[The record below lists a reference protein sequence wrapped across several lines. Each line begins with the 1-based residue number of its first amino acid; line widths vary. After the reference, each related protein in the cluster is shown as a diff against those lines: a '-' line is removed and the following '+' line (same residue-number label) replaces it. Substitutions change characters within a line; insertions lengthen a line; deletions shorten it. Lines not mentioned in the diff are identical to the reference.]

1 MRVPRWI
8 VPVIALLFLFGS
20 VGVGKAAGWWQTQGA
35 DLRTLD
41 GATPA
46 DIRGSSTLAQVSDAF
61 GIPMAELL
69 PLLGL
74 PEDTAPSTPLKE
86 LEAYN
91 EVSAVRDL
99 VAVHLG
105 LPPTGEVAPLS
116 GEPAATTATATP
128 AVPAAEVVPAAEA
141 APAAETAPEITGSTT
156 LQQVS
161 DASGMPLELLYEKLS
176 LPASVAPQTSLRD
189 LKTILTGFEVE
200 TVRTLV
206 AEYLAGQ

>member
-74 PEDTAPSTPLKE
+74 PEDTAPATPLKE

-105 LPPTGEVAPLS
+105 LPPTGEVAPAG

-128 AVPAAEVVPAAEA
+128 AVPAAEV
-141 APAAETAPEITGSTT
+141 PAAETAPEITGNTT
-156 LQQVS
+156 LQQIS
-161 DASGMPLELLYEKLS
+161 DASGMPLELLYEQLS
-176 LPASVAPQTSLRD
+176 LPTSVTPQTTLRD
-189 LKTILTGFEVE
+189 LKTILPGFEVE

-206 AEYLAGQ
+206 AEYLASQ

>member
-74 PEDTAPSTPLKE
+74 PEDTAPATPLKE

-105 LPPTGEVAPLS
+105 LPPTGEVAPAG

-128 AVPAAEVVPAAEA
+128 AVPAAGVPAAA
-141 APAAETAPEITGSTT
+141 ACRLPRLRLRSPATRPCSRSAMPAACRWSCSMSNCHC
-156 LQQVS
+156 Q
-161 DASGMPLELLYEKLS
+161 
-176 LPASVAPQTSLRD
+176 PA
-189 LKTILTGFEVE
+189 
-200 TVRTLV
+200 
-206 AEYLAGQ
+206 

>member
-1 MRVPRWI
+1 
-8 VPVIALLFLFGS
+8 
-20 VGVGKAAGWWQTQGA
+20 
-35 DLRTLD
+35 LD

-74 PEDTAPSTPLKE
+74 PEDTAPATPLKE

-105 LPPTGEVAPLS
+105 LPPTGEVAPAS
-116 GEPAATTATATP
+116 GEPAATAATATP
-128 AVPAAEVVPAAEA
+128 AVPAAEVVPAAE
-141 APAAETAPEITGSTT
+141 TAPEITGSTT
-156 LQQVS
+156 LQQAS

-176 LPASVAPQTSLRD
+176 LPASVVPQTSLRD
-189 LKTILTGFEVE
+189 LKTILPGFEVE

-206 AEYLAGQ
+206 ADYLAGQ